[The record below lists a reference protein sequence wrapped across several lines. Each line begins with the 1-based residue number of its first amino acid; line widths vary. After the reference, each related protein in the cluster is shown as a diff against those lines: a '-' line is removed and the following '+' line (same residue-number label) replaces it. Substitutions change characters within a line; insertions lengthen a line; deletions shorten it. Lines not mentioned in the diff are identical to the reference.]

1 MSVRP
6 QRWIVGKSMSTLGLG
21 AAIVGAVVL
30 LLPPRARAQAAEPG
44 PCDGAV
50 GLDELSLC
58 WTREVQ
64 RAEVAMHEVYRD
76 LHEKLPKRAA
86 EGLER
91 AQKLWLEFR
100 DAHMTTLYGVDD
112 PIAQWGRNY
121 PICVLIS
128 QYVLTR
134 ARTRELQRILEP
146 DKQAACPL

>member
-1 MSVRP
+1 MRTRRE
-6 QRWIVGKSMSTLGLG
+6 RWIVAKSMLTPGLGL
-21 AAIVGAVVL
+21 AVVAAVVF
-30 LLPPRARAQAAEPG
+30 LLPPAVQAQAAEPG

-58 WTREVQ
+58 WTREFQ

-91 AQKLWLEFR
+91 AQKAWLEFR
-100 DAHMTTLYGVDD
+100 DAHLTTLYGVDD

-146 DKQAACPL
+146 DTEAACPL